1 MRRMRFLQAA
11 VFVSF
16 MLLVAGLFFFQ
27 VVQGDTYVK
36 LASQNRLRILRILPP
51 RGSIVDIN
59 GAPLAVNVR
68 TFNING
74 YPIDL
79 QKEENIKS
87 VTALLV
93 RNGIPMTEDK
103 FRETVAKQYSAPYRR
118 RHEPHLCA
126 GRGDDNGQGLQKGTL
141 SDAGLAAYLSGGAVC
156 RACRGLCRGDHEGGT
171 RGRRRRGLP
180 RRRHDR
186 QKRHRG
192 RI

>member
-16 MLLVAGLFFFQ
+16 MLLVTGLFFFQ

-79 QKEENIKS
+79 QREENVKS

-103 FRETVAKQYSAPYRR
+103 FK
-118 RHEPHLCA
+118 
-126 GRGDDNGQGLQKGTL
+126 
-141 SDAGLAAYLSGGAVC
+141 
-156 RACRGLCRGDHEGGT
+156 
-171 RGRRRRGLP
+171 
-180 RRRHDR
+180 
-186 QKRHRG
+186 
-192 RI
+192 